1 MNTNI
6 LQMQNE
12 ECGMRNAECGMQNA
26 ECRMRNAEFHSS
38 FSIHNSAFLIFFLL
52 ALFLSPAFSLK
63 AASSY
68 DIFYP
73 NPYLVE
79 PDTTKVIYPIPVNTG
94 NPLEDLNNKSP
105 LYLNDPDNF
114 NTEIIYD
121 PLTGQYTF
129 KRRIGQFYYD
139 TPITLSQSEYF
150 EYQNKKGIQ
159 QYWKERRSQNA
170 RSTTNGSSIIPPL
183 YIGGKAF
190 ETIFG
195 SNTIDIR
202 PQGSVDLTFGFK
214 HSFRDD
220 PSMTERRKRHN
231 DFVFDTDLQLN
242 VIAKIGDKI
251 NFNIN
256 KNTKATFNYQ
266 DKLDLK
272 YQGKEDEI
280 IQLLEAGNVSFPLN
294 STLITGTQQLFG
306 VKSKLK
312 FGKTTVSSIV
322 SYQESESQNITVQG
336 GAQTNQFELSCLEYE
351 ENRHFF
357 LSQYFRDQYEAAM
370 STLPTITSSINI
382 TKIEVW
388 ITNTNTSTQNTRNIL
403 ALNDLGEGKNN
414 WIYNSE
420 ITPTNSKVF
429 PRNAANN
436 LLTRMDTTQ
445 IRSISSVTNYMS
457 NDPMRIGRS
466 GYMVSGRDFEKVE
479 NARRLSTTEYSLNS
493 KLGFIS
499 LNVSLNANQTLAVA
513 YQYTI
518 VGSDEVYQVG
528 EFSDQGINTP
538 KVLVTK
544 LLKGTTVNTK
554 MPIWNLMMKNVYNI
568 RAYQIGSQDFMLNI
582 FYNGNSNSTPYGY
595 FTEGSVKGVALLNLM
610 GLDNLTTQNN
620 PIAGGDGV
628 FDFLDNAATQG
639 GTINASN
646 GRIFFPVLEPF
657 GKHIHEKIFPDEPN
671 LANKYA
677 FDSLYTMTKTSAEQY
692 SEKNKFSLK
701 GYYSSQS
708 GSEISLNAMNVAQGS
723 VTVTAGGVQLVE
735 NVDYT
740 VDYTLGRVTILNEGI
755 LNSGTPINISLESNS
770 GFSAIRKTF
779 LGTRVEHEFNR
790 DFHAGA
796 TLLYLGEKSYT
807 QKINYGEEA
816 IANTI
821 YGADLSYHTEARW
834 LTSFINALP
843 GISTKAQSR
852 INVDGE
858 FARFIPGLSKSASEP
873 GTSYID
879 DFEGAKSTIDL
890 RLPTLWYMAS
900 TPQNQNDL
908 FPEAAANTGLNYG
921 KNRAKLSWYVIDNS
935 IFYDRNSN
943 YRPANVDNEEL
954 SKNSVR
960 QVLETELFPNKD
972 IETGTQTNISVL
984 NLAYY
989 PEERGP
995 YNYDVDPTP
1004 YSAGI
1009 TEDGKLKDP
1018 KSRWGGI
1025 MRRMESTDFE
1035 ATNIE
1040 YIEFWLMDPFA
1051 DEEFADNPGKLYINL
1066 GDVSEDILRDGR
1078 KFYENGLPTT
1088 STVENVD
1095 TTIWGR
1101 VPTLQDIVGTFNN
1114 SAEARQ
1120 YQDVGYDGL
1129 RDEDERNFFESTY
1142 LNIVRDRFGEGSAAY
1157 TKAFD
1162 DPSGDNYHYF
1172 RSNDWDSPD
1181 DEVHRSILARYKE
1194 FNGPDGNS
1202 PADYQQTEGYMSSNS
1217 TLPNAEDINGDNTL
1231 SESERYYQYEI
1242 DLNPAK
1248 MVVGQNHIADIFQS
1262 GGVALPN
1269 GQISGVTWY
1278 QFRIPVRQPDRV
1290 IGRIDDY
1297 SSIRFM
1303 RMFLTEFQKPIV
1315 LRFATLDLV
1324 KGEWRT
1330 YSQSIQAPGEYEPND
1345 ISNETT
1351 FDISA
1356 VSVDENNRRVPVP
1369 YVTPPGIQQERVIGM
1384 TQTVRINEQAL
1395 QMTVQ
1400 NLVDGDGRAIYKT
1413 ADFDLRQYKY
1423 LKMFVHAEAAH
1434 EDMPLDDQDLT
1445 VFMRIGTDF
1454 TENYYEYEV
1463 PLKVTAWGTP
1473 YTNDEAIWPEINN
1486 LDIRLEDLVEVK
1498 QRRNEAMNQP
1508 NSNVRL
1514 NYIYSEKTK
1523 KGTVD
1528 NKDYYHTIK
1537 VIGNPSIS
1545 DVEAMMIG
1553 IRNPKRQNLAD
1564 TDDGQ
1569 PKSAVVWVNEL
1580 RLTDLNSNGGVA
1592 ATGRLEATLADL
1604 GRVSVNGSYSSA
1616 GFGALDSRIT
1626 NNTFEARST
1635 FNVSTDLELGKF
1647 FENTGLKIP
1656 MHIDYGQNKVTP
1668 LYNPYDPDIKLKDAL
1683 AAMNNDEERAEFTS
1697 TIHDYTRQKNIN
1709 FMNVRKERVTKKRNE
1724 DEGGKGKKEK
1734 ENPRDPNRSLSGG
1747 RGNMPKVHFYDIE
1760 NFNLSFA
1767 YSETFQENTDIKS
1780 NMVKTYRGGL
1790 GYNYAGNPKPVE
1802 PFAKA
1807 KWASKPALQIIKDI
1821 NFYYAPKTLTFNT
1834 EMYRYYSEREMRN
1847 KSGGI
1852 INIIP
1857 TFSKQWDWTR
1867 NYQVRYDLTKALTF
1881 DYSAQAQAYIYE
1893 PAGFVDRNADPE
1905 KWQKVQDTIKNEL
1918 KNLGSVS
1925 RYTQNFNASYT
1936 LPINKIPI
1944 FNWVTASANYQGTYN
1959 WTAPA
1964 KSIQHRL
1971 GNTID
1976 NSNNIQGNATLDF
1989 AKLYNK
1995 VPYLKQVNSP
2005 QRRSDGKSEK
2015 DKGKGKDNKKEKDA
2029 KDKEKDG
2036 KEEGGQPADSTKTA
2050 PKTNYGKLVLDN
2062 SLRILTL
2069 VKKVSG
2075 TYSLNQG
2082 QSLPG
2087 FMPKTNYFGMSTPG
2101 WAPGVGFVLGSNFG
2115 SDANIFDKAVL
2126 NSIDVEDA
2134 MRWLTTDSILSD
2146 PYIRRKTE
2154 TMNYRVN
2161 TEPLPGIKIDF
2172 TGNRSYAENQQHY
2185 FRYNELTN
2193 NFDVFTPTNNGNFS
2207 MSYFMAGTAFVTSD
2221 STSSRLFDN
2230 LMENRK
2236 IIAERIARNN
2246 PQWIDQ
2252 VNEYTFDSIAGDYFP
2267 KGYGSSSMD
2276 VLLYSF
2282 IAAYTGRDANTIS
2295 LNPFPR
2301 IPLPNWTLTYNGLT
2315 NIPSIGKIFK
2325 TVNITHGYKSNYAIN
2340 AWASNV
2346 YYDEDNTIQTFENS
2360 DIIIPKYDMSQIV
2373 LNEQFTPLLGIDLG
2387 LQNSMTINLQ
2397 YKKSR
2402 TLTLSFANNQ
2412 LTEVNGREIVVGGGY
2427 RIKNLSF
2434 NITPIGGSGKSQ
2446 TIKNDLVL
2454 KLDVG
2459 FKRDITILR
2468 RIDENNNQ
2476 VSAGQN
2482 KINFY
2487 LTADYNFSQRLSAQ
2501 AFFKYDLA
2509 IPEVA
2514 NTFRNSTTYGGIT
2527 LRLSLAQ

>member
-1 MNTNI
+1 
-6 LQMQNE
+6 
-12 ECGMRNAECGMQNA
+12 MRNT
-26 ECRMRNAEFHSS
+26 ECRMQNLGKAQRRFASFCIQHSS
-38 FSIHNSAFLIFFLL
+38 FLILIF
-52 ALFLSPAFSLK
+52 ALSILPVHFLS
-63 AASSY
+63 AANNY

-73 NPYLVE
+73 NPYVVE

-94 NPLEDLNNKSP
+94 NPLEDLNNQSP
-105 LYLNDPDNF
+105 FYLSDPDNF
-114 NTEIIYD
+114 ETEIIYD

-139 TPITLSQSEYF
+139 TPTTLTQSEYF
-150 EYQNKKGIQ
+150 EYQNRKGIQ
-159 QYWKERRSQNA
+159 EYWKERRSQNS
-170 RSTTNGSSIIPPL
+170 RSTTNGSSIIPPMF
-183 YIGGKAF
+183 IGGKAF

-220 PSMTERRKRHN
+220 KSLSERRKRHN
-231 DFVFDTDLQLN
+231 DFVFEQDIQLN
-242 VIAKIGDKI
+242 VMAKIGDKI

-266 DKLDLK
+266 DKLALK

-312 FGKTTVSSIV
+312 FGKTTISSIV

-336 GAQTNQFELSCLEYE
+336 GAQTNEFDLSCLDYE

-357 LSQYFRDQYEAAM
+357 LSQYFRDQYEAAL
-370 STLPTITSSINI
+370 STLPTVTSSINI

-403 ALNDLGEGKNN
+403 ALNDLAEGKGE
-414 WIYNSE
+414 WIYNPE
-420 ITPTNSKVF
+420 ITPTSSKVY
-429 PRNAANN
+429 PRNAAND
-436 LLTRMDTTQ
+436 LVSRMDTTQ
-445 IRSISSVTNYMS
+445 IRGISTVTNYMS
-457 NDPMRIGRS
+457 NDPLRIGKS

-479 NARRLSTTEYSLNS
+479 NARRLSNTEYSINS

-595 FTEGSVKGVALLNLM
+595 FTEGSVKGVSLLHLM

-628 FDFLDNAATQG
+628 FDFLNNAATQG

-657 GKHIHEKIFPDEPN
+657 GSHIRKKVFPDEPD

-677 FDSLYTMTKTSAEQY
+677 FDSLYTTTKTSAEQY

-779 LGTRVEHEFNR
+779 LGARVEHEFDQ

-796 TLLYLGEKSYT
+796 TILYLGEKSYT

-821 YGADLSYHTEARW
+821 YGADLSYHTDARW

-843 GISTKAQSR
+843 GISTKAPSR

-900 TPQNQNDL
+900 TPQNQTDM

-921 KNRAKLSWYVIDNS
+921 KNRARLSWYVIDNAV
-935 IFYDRNSN
+935 FYDRNYN
-943 YRPANVDNEEL
+943 YRPSNVDNEEL

-960 QVLETELFPNKD
+960 QVVETELFPNKD
-972 IETGTQTNISVL
+972 IEAGTQTNISVL

-995 YNYDVDPTP
+995 YNYDVEPTA

-1009 TEDGKLKDP
+1009 NEDGTLKDP

-1025 MRRMESTDFE
+1025 MRKMESIDFE

-1066 GDVSEDILRDGR
+1066 GDISEDILRDGR
-1078 KFYENGLPTT
+1078 KFYENGLPATEH
-1088 STVENVD
+1088 VENVD

-1101 VPTLQDIVGTFNN
+1101 VPTLQDLVGTFNN
-1114 SAEARQ
+1114 SSEARQ

-1129 RDEDERNFFESTY
+1129 RDVDERNFFEAPY
-1142 LNIVRDRFGEGSAAY
+1142 LNALRERFGEGSGAY
-1157 TKAFD
+1157 SQAYA

-1172 RSNDWDSPD
+1172 RSPDWDTQED
-1181 DEVHRSILARYKE
+1181 VIHKSILARYKS

-1202 PADYQQTEGYMSSNS
+1202 PADIEQTDGYLSSNS

-1248 MVVGQNHIADIFQS
+1248 MVVGQNHIADIFES
-1262 GGVALPN
+1262 SGVALPN
-1269 GQISGVTWY
+1269 GQIGGVTWY
-1278 QFRIPVRQPDRV
+1278 QFRIPVRQPDKV

-1303 RMFLTEFQKPIV
+1303 RMFMTEFEKPIV

-1356 VSVDENNRRVPVP
+1356 VSVDENSRRQPVP
-1369 YVTPPGIQQERVIGM
+1369 YVIPPGIQQERVIGM
-1384 TQTVRINEQAL
+1384 TQTTRINEQAL

-1434 EDMPLDDQDLT
+1434 EDSPLDDQDLT

-1463 PLKVTAWGTP
+1463 SLKVTPWGTP
-1473 YTNDEAIWPEINN
+1473 YTNKEGIWPEINN

-1514 NYIYSEKTK
+1514 NYIYSEKVK

-1528 NKDYYHTIK
+1528 GKDYYHTIK

-1564 TDDGQ
+1564 VDDGQ
-1569 PKSAVVWVNEL
+1569 PKSAVIWVNEL
-1580 RLTDLNSNGGVA
+1580 RLTDLSSNGGVA
-1592 ATGRLEATLADL
+1592 ATGRIEATLADL

-1616 GFGALDSRIT
+1616 GFGSIDSRIT
-1626 NNTFEARST
+1626 NNTFEAVSA

-1656 MHIDYGQNKVTP
+1656 MHIDYGQNKITP

-1683 AAMNNDEERAEFTS
+1683 AIMNSDEERKEFTS

-1709 FMNVRKERVTKKRNE
+1709 FMNVRKERVNKKKNTDDGE
-1724 DEGGKGKKEK
+1724 NKPK
-1734 ENPRDPNRSLSGG
+1734 ENTRDPNRGLGGG
-1747 RGNMPKVHFYDIE
+1747 RNLPKVHIYDIE
-1760 NFNLSFA
+1760 NFNLSFS
-1767 YSETFQENTDIKS
+1767 YNETFQENTDIKYY
-1780 NMVKTYRGGL
+1780 MVKTYRGGL

-1807 KWASKPALQIIKDI
+1807 KWASKPAFQIIKDI
-1821 NFYYAPKTLTFNT
+1821 NFYYLPKSIVFNT
-1834 EMYRYYSEREMRN
+1834 EMYRYHSEREMRN

-1852 INIIP
+1852 INIVP
-1857 TFSKQWDWTR
+1857 TFSKQWDWNR
-1867 NYQVRYDLTKALTF
+1867 NYQLRYDLTKGLTF

-1893 PAGFVDRNADPE
+1893 PAGFVDKSLDPE
-1905 KWQKVQDTIKNEL
+1905 KWQKNQDTIKNEL
-1918 KNLGSVS
+1918 RNLGSMS
-1925 RYTQNFNASYT
+1925 RFTQNVNASYT

-1944 FNWVTASANYQGTYN
+1944 FNWITSSATYQGTYN

-1964 KSIQHRL
+1964 KSIQPRL
-1971 GNTID
+1971 GNVIE

-1989 AKLYNK
+1989 TKLYSK
-1995 VPYLKQVNSP
+1995 VPYLKQINTP
-2005 QRRSDGKSEK
+2005 KRNNDRKGGRDKGRERSK
-2015 DKGKGKDNKKEKDA
+2015 DKGKDKGDEK
-2029 KDKEKDG
+2029 G
-2036 KEEGGQPADSTKTA
+2036 EEGQPTDSIKA
-2050 PKTNYGKLVLDN
+2050 KSGANVGKFILDN
-2062 SLRILTL
+2062 SLRVLTL

-2075 TYSLNQG
+2075 TYSLING

-2087 FMPKTNYFGMSTPG
+2087 FMPKAQYFGMNSSG
-2101 WAPGVGFVLGSNFG
+2101 WAPGVGFVLGSSFG
-2115 SDANIFDKAVL
+2115 SDGNIFDKAVL
-2126 NSIDVEDA
+2126 NSINVEDA
-2134 MRWLTTDSILSD
+2134 KRWLTTDSILSE
-2146 PYIRRKTE
+2146 PYVRRKTE
-2154 TMNYRVN
+2154 TINYRVN
-2161 TEPLPGIKIDF
+2161 TEPFQGFKIDF
-2172 TGNRSYAENQQHY
+2172 TGNRNYAENQQHS
-2185 FRYNELTN
+2185 FRYNEMTN
-2193 NFDVFTPTNNGNFS
+2193 NFDIFTPTNNGNFT
-2207 MSYFMAGTAFVTSD
+2207 MSYFMAGTAFAHSD
-2221 STSSRLFDN
+2221 STASKLFQN
-2230 LMENRK
+2230 LLDYRK
-2236 IIAERIARNN
+2236 VIAERIARNN
-2246 PQWIDQ
+2246 PQWIEQ
-2252 VNEYTFDSIAGDYFP
+2252 VNEYVYDSIAGDYFP
-2267 KGYGSSSMD
+2267 KGYTSSSMD

-2282 IAAYTGRDANTIS
+2282 VAAYTGKDPSTVS

-2301 IPLPNWTLTYNGLT
+2301 IPLPNWTLTFNGLT
-2315 NIPSIGKIFK
+2315 NIPAVGNLFK
-2325 TVNITHGYKSNYAIN
+2325 TFNISHSYKSNYAIN
-2340 AWASNV
+2340 SWASNV
-2346 YYDEDNTIQTFENS
+2346 YYDDNNSVQTYENS
-2360 DIIIPKYDMSQIV
+2360 DLIIPKYDISQIV
-2373 LNEQFTPLLGIDLG
+2373 LNEQFAPLIGIDVG
-2387 LQNSMTINLQ
+2387 LQNSMTFNLQ
-2397 YKKSR
+2397 FKKSR

-2412 LTEVNGREIVVGGGY
+2412 LTEVNGQEIVVGGGY

-2434 NITPIGGSGKSQ
+2434 NIVPIGGGKPQ
-2446 TIKNDLVL
+2446 NIKNDLVL
-2454 KLDVG
+2454 KLDIG
-2459 FKRDITILR
+2459 LKKDITILR

-2476 VSAGQN
+2476 VSAGQH

-2501 AFFKYDLA
+2501 AFFKYDLT

-2514 NTFRNSTTYGGIT
+2514 NTFRNSTTYGGVTI
-2527 LRLSLAQ
+2527 RFSLAQ

>member
-1 MNTNI
+1 MVPLLLLTF
-6 LQMQNE
+6 L
-12 ECGMRNAECGMQNA
+12 
-26 ECRMRNAEFHSS
+26 
-38 FSIHNSAFLIFFLL
+38 FSR
-52 ALFLSPAFSLK
+52 
-63 AASSY
+63 AATTGTY
-68 DIFYP
+68 DIFFH
-73 NPYLVE
+73 PYEVE
-79 PDTTKVIYPIPVNTG
+79 PDTTKVIYPIPVPTG
-94 NPLEDLNNKSP
+94 NPFDDLNNKSP
-105 LYLNDPDNF
+105 LYLSDPDNF
-114 NTEIIYD
+114 ETEIIYD
-121 PLTGQYTF
+121 PVTGQYTF

-139 TPITLSQSEYF
+139 TPSTLTQSEYF
-150 EYQNKKGIQ
+150 DYQNKKGIQ
-159 QYWKERRSQNA
+159 EYWKERRSQNA
-170 RSTTNGSSIIPPL
+170 RSTTNGSSIIPPMF
-183 YIGGKAF
+183 IGGKAF

-202 PQGSVDLTFGFK
+202 PQGSVDLTFGLQ

-220 PSMTERRKRHN
+220 PSRSERNKRHT
-231 DFVFDTDLQLN
+231 DFVFDQDIQLN
-242 VIAKIGDKI
+242 VMAKIGDKI

-312 FGKTTVSSIV
+312 FGNTTISSIV

-336 GAQTNQFELSCLEYE
+336 GAQANEFSLSCLDYE

-357 LSQYFRDQYEAAM
+357 LSQYFRDQYEAAL
-370 STLPTITSSINI
+370 STLPTVTSSINI

-388 ITNTNTSTQNTRNIL
+388 ITNTNTTTQNTRNIL
-403 ALNDLGEGKNN
+403 ALNDLGEGKDA
-414 WIYNSE
+414 WIYSDE
-420 ITPTNSKVF
+420 VSPTNSTVF

-436 LLTRMDTTQ
+436 LVTRMDTTQ

-479 NARRLSTTEYSLNS
+479 NARRLSNTEFSLNS

-538 KVLVTK
+538 KVLIAK

-595 FTEGSVKGVALLNLM
+595 FTEGSVKGISLLNLM

-639 GTINASN
+639 GTINSSN

-657 GKHIHEKIFPDEPN
+657 GSHLRKKVFPDEPD

-677 FDSLYTMTKTSAEQY
+677 YDSLYTMTKTSAEQY
-692 SEKNKFSLK
+692 SEKNKFTLK
-701 GYYSSQS
+701 GYYTSQS

-723 VTVTAGGVQLVE
+723 VTVTAGGMQLVE

-779 LGTRVEHEFNR
+779 LGARVEHEFSQ

-796 TLLYLGEKSYT
+796 TILYLGEKSYT

-821 YGADLSYHTEARW
+821 YGADLSYHTDARW
-834 LTSFINALP
+834 LTTFINALP
-843 GISTKAQSR
+843 GITTKAPSR
-852 INVDGE
+852 ISVDGE
-858 FARFIPGLSKSASEP
+858 FARFIPGLTKSASEP

-900 TPQNQNDL
+900 TPQHQTDM
-908 FPEAAANTGLNYG
+908 FPEAASNTGLNYG
-921 KNRAKLSWYVIDNS
+921 KNRAKLSWYVIDNTV
-935 IFYDRNSN
+935 FYDRTNN
-943 YRPANVDNEEL
+943 YRPKNVDNEEL

-972 IETGTQTNISVL
+972 IEAGTQTNISVL

-995 YNYDVDPTP
+995 YNYDVSPTA

-1009 TEDGKLKDP
+1009 NEQGKLNDP

-1025 MRRMESTDFE
+1025 MRKMESIDFE

-1040 YIEFWLMDPFA
+1040 YIEFWMMDPFA
-1051 DEEFADNPGKLYINL
+1051 DEEFANNPGKLYINL
-1066 GDVSEDILRDGR
+1066 GDISEDILRDGR
-1078 KFYENGLPTT
+1078 KFYENGLPT
-1088 STVENVD
+1088 SEVVENVD

-1101 VPTLQDIVGTFNN
+1101 VPTLQDLVGTFSN

-1129 RDEDERNFFESTY
+1129 RDTDERSFFEETY
-1142 LNIVRDRFGEGSAAY
+1142 LNLIRDRFGEGSGAFSQAY
-1157 TKAFD
+1157 D
-1162 DPSGDNYHYF
+1162 DPSADNYHYF
-1172 RSNDWDSPD
+1172 RSNDWDSME
-1181 DEVHRSILARYKE
+1181 DEEHKSILARYKF

-1202 PADYQQTEGYMSSNS
+1202 PADYQQTEGYLSSNS
-1217 TLPNAEDINGDNTL
+1217 TLPNAEDINSDNTL

-1248 MVVGQNHIADIFQS
+1248 MVVGQNHIADIFES
-1262 GGVALPN
+1262 NGVALPN
-1269 GQISGVTWY
+1269 GNIGGVTWY
-1278 QFRIPVRQPDRV
+1278 QFRIPVRQPDKV

-1303 RMFLTEFQKPIV
+1303 RMFLTEFERPIV

-1324 KGEWRT
+1324 RGEWRT

-1345 ISNETT
+1345 ISNETA

-1356 VSVDENNRRVPVP
+1356 VSVDENSRRQPVP
-1369 YVTPPGIQQERVIGM
+1369 YVRPPGIIQETVMGM
-1384 TQTVRINEQAL
+1384 TQTTRINEQSL

-1434 EDMPLDDQDLT
+1434 EDSPLEDQDLT

-1463 PLKVTAWGTP
+1463 PLKVTPWGTP
-1473 YTNDEAIWPEINN
+1473 YTNQDGIWPEINN
-1486 LDIRLEDLVEVK
+1486 LDIRLEDLVNVK

-1514 NYIYSEKTK
+1514 NYIYSEKVK

-1545 DVEAMMIG
+1545 DVEAIMIG
-1553 IRNPKRQNLAD
+1553 VRNPKRQNLTD
-1564 TDDGQ
+1564 TDDGM
-1569 PKSAVVWVNEL
+1569 PKSAVIWVNEL
-1580 RLTDLNSNGGVA
+1580 RLTDLNSNGGIA

-1626 NNTFEARST
+1626 NNTFEAHSA

-1656 MHIDYGQNKVTP
+1656 MHIDYGQNKITP
-1668 LYNPYDPDIKLKDAL
+1668 LYNPYDPDIKLNDAL
-1683 AAMNNDEERAEFTS
+1683 ALMNSDEERKEFTS

-1709 FMNVRKERVTKKRNE
+1709 FMNVRKERVAKKRNE
-1724 DEGGKGKKEK
+1724 DDEQGKPK
-1734 ENPRDPNRSLSGG
+1734 ENPRDPNRALGGG
-1747 RGNMPKVHFYDIE
+1747 RGNMPKVHIWDIE
-1760 NFNLSFA
+1760 NFNLSFS
-1767 YSETFQENTDIKS
+1767 YNETFQENTDIKYY
-1780 NMVKTYRGGL
+1780 MVKTYRGGL
-1790 GYNYAGNPKPVE
+1790 GYNYAGNPKNVT

-1807 KWASKPALQIIKDI
+1807 KWASNPWLQIIKDF
-1821 NFYYAPKTLTFNT
+1821 NFYYAPKSIVFNT
-1834 EMYRYYSEREMRN
+1834 EMYRYHSEREMRN

-1852 INIIP
+1852 INIVP

-1867 NYQVRYDLTKALTF
+1867 NYQLRYDLTKALNF

-1893 PAGFVDRNADPE
+1893 PAGYVDRNVDPE
-1905 KWQKVQDTIKNEL
+1905 TWQKNQDTIKNEL
-1918 KNLGSVS
+1918 RHLGSVS
-1925 RYTQNFNASYT
+1925 RFTQNVNASYT

-1944 FNWVTASANYQGTYN
+1944 FNWITASATYQGTYN

-1964 KSIQHRL
+1964 KSIQPRL

-1976 NSNNIQGNATLDF
+1976 NSSNIQGNATLDLT
-1989 AKLYNK
+1989 KLYNK
-1995 VPYLKQVNSP
+1995 VPYLKQVNTP
-2005 QRRSDGKSEK
+2005 RRNNNSGR
-2015 DKGKGKDNKKEKDA
+2015 GGNRGKEK
-2029 KDKEKDG
+2029 
-2036 KEEGGQPADSTKTA
+2036 EGEQPADSTKA
-2050 PKTNYGKLVLDN
+2050 KEKTNYGKIVLDN

-2075 TYSLNQG
+2075 TYSLNVG

-2115 SDANIFDKAVL
+2115 SNANIFDKAVL
-2126 NSIDVEDA
+2126 NSIDVDDA
-2134 MRWLTTDSILSD
+2134 LRWLTTDSILSE
-2146 PYIRRKTE
+2146 PYVRRKTE

-2172 TGNRSYAENQQHY
+2172 TGNRNYAENSQHY
-2185 FRYNELTN
+2185 FRYNEMN
-2193 NFDVFTPTNNGNFS
+2193 NRFDVFTPTNSGSFS
-2207 MSYFMAGTAFVTSD
+2207 MSYFMAGTAFTRSD
-2221 STSSRLFDN
+2221 SISSRLFDN
-2230 LMENRK
+2230 MLENRK

-2246 PQWIDQ
+2246 PQWIEQ

-2267 KGYGSSSMD
+2267 KGYNSGSMD

-2282 IAAYTGRDANTIS
+2282 IAAYTGKNPNTMS

-2301 IPLPNWTLTYNGLT
+2301 IPLPNWNLTYNGLT
-2315 NIPSIGKIFK
+2315 NIPSIGKVFK

-2340 AWASNV
+2340 AWATNV
-2346 YYDEDNTIQTFENS
+2346 YYDENNTIQTFENS
-2360 DIIIPKYDMSQIV
+2360 DIIIPKYDMAQIV
-2373 LNEQFTPLLGIDLG
+2373 LNEQFMPLIGIDLG
-2387 LQNSMTINLQ
+2387 LQNSMTLNLQ
-2397 YKKSR
+2397 FKKSR

-2412 LTEVNGREIVVGGGY
+2412 LTEVNGREFVIGGGY

-2434 NITPIGGSGKSQ
+2434 SITPLGGNGKTQ

-2468 RIDENNNQ
+2468 RIDERNNQ

-2501 AFFKYDLA
+2501 AFFKYDLS

-2527 LRLSLAQ
+2527 IRFSLAQ

>member
-1 MNTNI
+1 MLFALFFART
-6 LQMQNE
+6 
-12 ECGMRNAECGMQNA
+12 A
-26 ECRMRNAEFHSS
+26 
-38 FSIHNSAFLIFFLL
+38 SADVYDDIFFH
-52 ALFLSPAFSLK
+52 
-63 AASSY
+63 
-68 DIFYP
+68 
-73 NPYLVE
+73 PYEVE

-94 NPLEDLNNKSP
+94 NPLEDLNNQSP

-114 NTEIIYD
+114 TTEIIYD

-139 TPITLSQSEYF
+139 TPTTLTQSEFF
-150 EYQNKKGIQ
+150 EYQNRKGIQ
-159 QYWKERRSQNA
+159 EYWKERRNQNA
-170 RSTTNGSSIIPPL
+170 RSASSGSSIIPPMF
-183 YIGGKAF
+183 IGGKAF

-195 SNTIDIR
+195 SNTVEVR
-202 PQGSVDLTFGFK
+202 PQGSVDLTFGIK

-220 PSMTERRKRHN
+220 PSLSDRRKRHT
-231 DFVFDTDLQLN
+231 DFDFDPNMQLN
-242 VIAKIGDKI
+242 VMAKIGDKI

-272 YQGKEDEI
+272 YEGKEDEI
-280 IQLLEAGNVSFPLN
+280 IQLLEAGNVNFPLN

-306 VKSKLK
+306 IKSKLR
-312 FGKTTVSSIV
+312 FGKTTISSIV

-336 GAQTNQFELSCLEYE
+336 GAQTNQFELSCLDYE
-351 ENRHFF
+351 DNRHFF
-357 LSQYFRDQYEAAM
+357 LSQYFRDHYEEAL
-370 STLPTITSSINI
+370 STLPTVTSSVNI

-403 ALNDLGEGKNN
+403 ALNDLGEGKDA
-414 WIYNSE
+414 WIYNNE
-420 ITPTNSKVF
+420 ISPTNSQPY

-445 IRSISSVTNYMS
+445 IRSISTVTNYMS

-466 GYMVSGRDFEKVE
+466 GYMVAGRDFEKVE
-479 NARRLSTTEYSLNS
+479 NARRLSNTEFSVNS

-499 LNVSLNANQTLAVA
+499 LNVSLNSNQTLAVA

-538 KVLVTK
+538 KVLVAK
-544 LLKGTTVNTK
+544 LLRGTTVNTK

-595 FTEGSVKGVALLNLM
+595 FTEGSVKGVSMLHLM

-639 GTINASN
+639 GTINSSN

-657 GKHIHEKIFPDEPN
+657 GKHIHNKVFPDEPD

-677 FDSLYTMTKTSAEQY
+677 YDSLYTLTKTSAEQY

-708 GSEISLNAMNVAQGS
+708 GAEISLNAMNVAQGS

-755 LNSGTPINISLESNS
+755 LNSGTPINIALESNS
-770 GFSAIRKTF
+770 GFSAIKKTF

-790 DFHAGA
+790 DFRMGG
-796 TLLYLGEKSYT
+796 TILYLGEKSYT

-821 YGADLSYHTEARW
+821 YGADISYHTDARW
-834 LTSFINALP
+834 LTSFVNALP

-858 FARFIPGLSKSASEP
+858 FARFIPGLSKSASER

-900 TPQNQNDL
+900 TPQNQNNL
-908 FPEAAANTGLNYG
+908 FPEAAAGTGLDYG

-943 YRPANVDNEEL
+943 YRPTNVDNEEL

-960 QVLETELFPNKD
+960 QVLETELFPAKD
-972 IETGTQTNISVL
+972 IAAGTQTNVSVL

-989 PEERGP
+989 PDERGP

-1009 TEDGKLKDP
+1009 NAEGKLNDP
-1018 KSRWGGI
+1018 KSRWAGI
-1025 MRRMESTDFE
+1025 MRKMESTDFE

-1051 DEEFADNPGKLYINL
+1051 DEEYQNNPGKLYINL

-1078 KFYENGLPTT
+1078 KFYENGLPATA
-1088 STVENVD
+1088 TVENVD

-1101 VPTLQDIVGTFNN
+1101 VPTMQDLVSTFNN
-1114 SAEARQ
+1114 SSEARQ

-1129 RDEDERNFFESTY
+1129 RDEDERTFFEDTY
-1142 LNIVRDRFGEGSAAY
+1142 LNVIKNRFGESSTAY
-1157 TKAFD
+1157 QQAYD

-1172 RSNDWDSPD
+1172 RSGDWDSPD
-1181 DEVHRSILARYKE
+1181 DEVHRSILARYKQ

-1202 PADYQQTEGYMSSNS
+1202 PSDIQQTEGYTNSNS

-1231 SESERYYQYEI
+1231 SETERYYQYEI
-1242 DLNPAK
+1242 DLDPAK
-1248 MVVGQNHIADIFQS
+1248 MVVGQNHIADIFEAS
-1262 GGVALPN
+1262 NIALPN
-1269 GQISGVTWY
+1269 STFGSVTWY
-1278 QFRIPVRQPDRV
+1278 QFRIPVRQPDKV
-1290 IGRIDDY
+1290 VGHIDDF

-1303 RMFLTEFQKPIV
+1303 RMFMTDFQRPVV

-1345 ISNETT
+1345 INNETT

-1356 VSVDENNRRVPVP
+1356 VSIDENSRRQPIP
-1369 YVTPPGIQQERVIGM
+1369 YVIPPGIQQETVIGM
-1384 TQTVRINEQAL
+1384 TQTTRINEQSL

-1413 ADFDLRQYKY
+1413 ADFDFRQYKY

-1434 EDMPLDDQDLT
+1434 EDSPLDDQDLT

-1463 PLKVTAWGTP
+1463 PVKVTPWGTS
-1473 YTNDEAIWPEINN
+1473 YTNKDAIWPEINN
-1486 LDIRLEDLVEVK
+1486 IDIRLEDLVEVK

-1508 NSNVRL
+1508 GSNVRL
-1514 NYIYSEKTK
+1514 NYIYSEKVRK
-1523 KGTVD
+1523 D
-1528 NKDYYHTIK
+1528 NIDGRDYYHTIK

-1553 IRNPKRQNLAD
+1553 IRNPKRQNLTD
-1564 TDDGQ
+1564 IDDGQ

-1580 RLTDLNSNGGVA
+1580 RLTDLSSNGGVA

-1604 GRVSVNGSYSSA
+1604 GRVSVSGSYKSA
-1616 GFGALDSRIT
+1616 GFGALDSDIT
-1626 NNTFEARST
+1626 SNTFEAISA

-1656 MHIDYGQNKVTP
+1656 MHFDYGENNITP
-1668 LYNPYDPDIKLKDAL
+1668 LYNPYDPDIKMKDAL
-1683 AAMNNDEERAEFTS
+1683 AALNTDHERDS
-1697 TIHDYTRQKNIN
+1697 LNSNIHDFTRQKNIN
-1709 FMNVRKERVTKKRNE
+1709 FMNVRKERVMKKRNE
-1724 DEGGKGKKEK
+1724 DEGESKPKED
-1734 ENPRDPNRSLSGG
+1734 PRNPNRGFSGG
-1747 RGNMPKVHFYDIE
+1747 RGNMPKVHIWDIE
-1760 NFNLSFA
+1760 NFNASFS
-1767 YSETFQENTDIKS
+1767 YNETFQENTDIKYY
-1780 NMVKTYRGGL
+1780 MVKSYRGGL
-1790 GYNYAGNPKPVE
+1790 GYNYAGNPKNVT

-1807 KWASKPALQIIKDI
+1807 KWASKPSMAFFKDI
-1821 NFYYAPKTLTFNT
+1821 NFYYAPKSIMFNT
-1834 EMYRYYSEREMRN
+1834 EMYRYFSEREMRN

-1852 INIIP
+1852 VDIKP
-1857 TFSKQWDWTR
+1857 TFSKQWDWNR
-1867 NYQVRYDLTKALTF
+1867 NYQLRYDLTKGLTF

-1893 PAGFVDRNADPE
+1893 PAGFVDRSVDPE
-1905 KWQKVQDTIKNEL
+1905 RWQKNQDTIKNEL
-1918 KNLGSVS
+1918 KHLGSMS
-1925 RYTQNFNASYT
+1925 RYQQSINANYT

-1944 FNWVTASANYQGTYN
+1944 FNWITASASYQGTYN
-1959 WTAPA
+1959 WTASA
-1964 KSIQHRL
+1964 QSIQPRL
-1971 GNTID
+1971 GNVIE
-1976 NSNNIQGNATLDF
+1976 NSNNIQGTSTLDF
-1989 AKLYNK
+1989 SKLYSK
-1995 VPYLKQVNSP
+1995 VPYLKQINTP
-2005 QRRSDGKSEK
+2005 QRRNNN
-2015 DKGKGKDNKKEKDA
+2015 GKGKNNNDRNNGKDGGKGG
-2029 KDKEKDG
+2029 KDKEGD
-2036 KEEGGQPADSTKTA
+2036 QPSDSTKLA
-2050 PKTNYGKLVLDN
+2050 PKVNYGKIVLDN
-2062 SLRILTL
+2062 SLRVITL

-2075 TYSLNQG
+2075 TYALNNG

-2087 FMPKTNYFGMSTPG
+2087 FMPKAQYVGLSSDT
-2101 WAPGVGFVLGSNFG
+2101 WAPGLGFVLGSTYG
-2115 SDANIFDKAVL
+2115 ADADIYAKAVAR
-2126 NSIDVEDA
+2126 SIDVENA
-2134 MRWLTTDSILSD
+2134 QRWLTTDSILSQ
-2146 PYIRRKTE
+2146 PYTRRSTE
-2154 TMNYRVN
+2154 TMNFRVN
-2161 TEPLPGIKIDF
+2161 TEPLPGFKIDF
-2172 TGNRSYAENQQHY
+2172 TGNRNYAENQQHY
-2185 FRYNELTN
+2185 FRYNEATN
-2193 NFDVFTPTNNGNFS
+2193 QFDVFTPTNNGSFS
-2207 MSYFMAGTAFVTSD
+2207 MSYFMGGTSFVRTD
-2221 STSSRLFDN
+2221 SIHSRLFNN
-2230 LMENRK
+2230 LLENRK

-2246 PQWIDQ
+2246 PQWIEQ

-2267 KGYGSSSMD
+2267 RGYNSSSMD

-2282 IAAYTGRDANTIS
+2282 IAAYTGKDPNTMS

-2301 IPLPNWTLTYNGLT
+2301 FPLPNWNLTYSGLT
-2315 NIPSIGKIFK
+2315 NIPAIGELFK
-2325 TVNITHGYKSNYAIN
+2325 TVSITHNYKSNYAIST
-2340 AWASNV
+2340 WASNV

-2360 DIIIPKYDMSQIV
+2360 DQIIPQYDMGQIV
-2373 LNEQFTPLLGIDLG
+2373 LSEQYAPLIGIDLG
-2387 LQNSMTINLQ
+2387 LQNSMTTNFQ
-2397 YKKSR
+2397 FKKTR

-2412 LTEVNGREIVVGGGY
+2412 LTEVNGREFVIGAGY
-2427 RIKNLSF
+2427 RIKNVSF
-2434 NITPIGGSGKSQ
+2434 NFTPIGGNGKAQ

-2454 KLDVG
+2454 KLDIG
-2459 FKRDITILR
+2459 YKRDITILR

-2487 LTADYNFSQRLSAQ
+2487 FTADYNFSQRLSAQ
-2501 AFFKYDLA
+2501 AFFKYDLS

-2527 LRLSLAQ
+2527 LRFNLAQ

>member
-1 MNTNI
+1 
-6 LQMQNE
+6 MQNLGKAQRRFASF
-12 ECGMRNAECGMQNA
+12 CIQ
-26 ECRMRNAEFHSS
+26 HSS
-38 FSIHNSAFLIFFLL
+38 FLILIF
-52 ALFLSPAFSLK
+52 ALSILPVHFLS
-63 AASSY
+63 AANNY

-73 NPYLVE
+73 NPYVVE

-94 NPLEDLNNKSP
+94 NPLEDLNNQSP
-105 LYLNDPDNF
+105 FYLSDPDNF
-114 NTEIIYD
+114 ETEIIYD

-139 TPITLSQSEYF
+139 TPTTLTQSEYF
-150 EYQNKKGIQ
+150 EYQNRKGIQ
-159 QYWKERRSQNA
+159 EYWKERRSQNS
-170 RSTTNGSSIIPPL
+170 RSTTNGSSIIPPMF
-183 YIGGKAF
+183 IGGKAF

-220 PSMTERRKRHN
+220 KSLSERRKRHN
-231 DFVFDTDLQLN
+231 DFVFEQDIQLN
-242 VIAKIGDKI
+242 VMAKIGDKI

-266 DKLDLK
+266 DKLALK

-312 FGKTTVSSIV
+312 FGKTTISSIV

-336 GAQTNQFELSCLEYE
+336 GAQTNEFDLSCLDYE

-357 LSQYFRDQYEAAM
+357 LSQYFRDQYEAAL
-370 STLPTITSSINI
+370 STLPTVTSSINI

-403 ALNDLGEGKNN
+403 ALNDLAEGKGE
-414 WIYNSE
+414 WIYNQE
-420 ITPTNSKVF
+420 ITPTSSKVY
-429 PRNAANN
+429 PRNAAND
-436 LLTRMDTTQ
+436 LVSRMDTTQ
-445 IRSISSVTNYMS
+445 IRGISTVTNYMS
-457 NDPMRIGRS
+457 NDPLRIGKS

-479 NARRLSTTEYSLNS
+479 NARRLSNTEYSINS

-595 FTEGSVKGVALLNLM
+595 FTEGSVKGVSLLHLM

-628 FDFLDNAATQG
+628 FDFLNNAATQG

-657 GKHIHEKIFPDEPN
+657 GSHIRKKVFPDEPD

-677 FDSLYTMTKTSAEQY
+677 FDSLYTTTKTSAEQY

-779 LGTRVEHEFNR
+779 LGARVEHEFDQ

-796 TLLYLGEKSYT
+796 TILYLGEKSYT

-821 YGADLSYHTEARW
+821 YGADLSYHTDARW

-843 GISTKAQSR
+843 GISTKAPSR

-900 TPQNQNDL
+900 TPQNQTDM

-921 KNRAKLSWYVIDNS
+921 KNRARLSWYVIDNAV
-935 IFYDRNSN
+935 FYDRNYN
-943 YRPANVDNEEL
+943 YRPSNVDNEEL

-972 IETGTQTNISVL
+972 IEAGTQTNISVL

-995 YNYDVDPTP
+995 YNYDVEPTA

-1009 TEDGKLKDP
+1009 NEDGTLKDP

-1025 MRRMESTDFE
+1025 MRKMESIDFE

-1066 GDVSEDILRDGR
+1066 GDISEDILRDGR
-1078 KFYENGLPTT
+1078 KFYENGLPATEH
-1088 STVENVD
+1088 VENVD

-1101 VPTLQDIVGTFNN
+1101 VPTLQDLVGTFNN
-1114 SAEARQ
+1114 SSEARQ

-1129 RDEDERNFFESTY
+1129 RDVDERNFFEAPY
-1142 LNIVRDRFGEGSAAY
+1142 LNALRERFGEGSGAY
-1157 TKAFD
+1157 SQAYA

-1172 RSNDWDSPD
+1172 RSPDWDTQED
-1181 DEVHRSILARYKE
+1181 VIHKSILARYKS

-1202 PADYQQTEGYMSSNS
+1202 PADIEQTDGYLSSNS

-1248 MVVGQNHIADIFQS
+1248 MVVGQNHIADIFES
-1262 GGVALPN
+1262 SGVALPN
-1269 GQISGVTWY
+1269 GQIGGVTWY
-1278 QFRIPVRQPDRV
+1278 QFRIPVRQPDKV

-1303 RMFLTEFQKPIV
+1303 RMFMTEFEKPIV

-1356 VSVDENNRRVPVP
+1356 VSVDENSRRQPVP
-1369 YVTPPGIQQERVIGM
+1369 YVIPPGIQQERVIGM
-1384 TQTVRINEQAL
+1384 TQTTRINEQAL

-1434 EDMPLDDQDLT
+1434 EDSPLDDQDLT

-1463 PLKVTAWGTP
+1463 SLKVTPWGTP
-1473 YTNDEAIWPEINN
+1473 YTNKEGIWPEINN

-1514 NYIYSEKTK
+1514 NYIYSEKVK

-1528 NKDYYHTIK
+1528 GKDYYHTIK

-1564 TDDGQ
+1564 VDDGQ
-1569 PKSAVVWVNEL
+1569 PKSAVIWVNEL
-1580 RLTDLNSNGGVA
+1580 RLTDLSSNGGIA
-1592 ATGRLEATLADL
+1592 ATGRIEATLADL

-1616 GFGALDSRIT
+1616 GFGSIDSRIT
-1626 NNTFEARST
+1626 NNTFEAVSA

-1656 MHIDYGQNKVTP
+1656 MHIDYGQNKITP

-1683 AAMNNDEERAEFTS
+1683 AIMNSDEERKEFTS

-1709 FMNVRKERVTKKRNE
+1709 FMNVRKERVNKKKNTDDGE
-1724 DEGGKGKKEK
+1724 NKPK
-1734 ENPRDPNRSLSGG
+1734 ENTRDPNRGLGGG
-1747 RGNMPKVHFYDIE
+1747 RNLPKVHIYDIE
-1760 NFNLSFA
+1760 NFNLSFS
-1767 YSETFQENTDIKS
+1767 YNETFQENTDIKYY
-1780 NMVKTYRGGL
+1780 MVKTYRGGL

-1807 KWASKPALQIIKDI
+1807 KWASKPAFQIIKDI
-1821 NFYYAPKTLTFNT
+1821 NFYYLPKSIVFNT
-1834 EMYRYYSEREMRN
+1834 EMYRYHSEREMRN

-1852 INIIP
+1852 INIVP
-1857 TFSKQWDWTR
+1857 TFSKQWDWNR
-1867 NYQVRYDLTKALTF
+1867 NYQLRYDLTKGLTF

-1893 PAGFVDRNADPE
+1893 PAGFVDKSLDPE
-1905 KWQKVQDTIKNEL
+1905 KWQKNQDTIKNEL
-1918 KNLGSVS
+1918 RNLGSMS
-1925 RYTQNFNASYT
+1925 RFTQNVNASYT

-1944 FNWVTASANYQGTYN
+1944 FNWITSSATYQGTYN

-1964 KSIQHRL
+1964 KSIQPRL
-1971 GNTID
+1971 GNVIE

-1989 AKLYNK
+1989 TKLYSK
-1995 VPYLKQVNSP
+1995 VPYLKQINTP
-2005 QRRSDGKSEK
+2005 KRNNDRKGGGDKGRERSK
-2015 DKGKGKDNKKEKDA
+2015 DKGKDKGDEK
-2029 KDKEKDG
+2029 G
-2036 KEEGGQPADSTKTA
+2036 EEGQPTDSIKA
-2050 PKTNYGKLVLDN
+2050 KSGANVGKFILDN
-2062 SLRILTL
+2062 SLRVLTL

-2075 TYSLNQG
+2075 TYSLING

-2087 FMPKTNYFGMSTPG
+2087 FMPKAQYFGMNSSG
-2101 WAPGVGFVLGSNFG
+2101 WAPGVGFVLGSSFG
-2115 SDANIFDKAVL
+2115 SDGNIFDKAVL
-2126 NSIDVEDA
+2126 NSVNVEDA
-2134 MRWLTTDSILSD
+2134 KRWLTTDSILSE
-2146 PYIRRKTE
+2146 PYVRRKTE
-2154 TMNYRVN
+2154 TINYRVN
-2161 TEPLPGIKIDF
+2161 TEPFQGFKIDF
-2172 TGNRSYAENQQHY
+2172 TGNRNYAENQQHY
-2185 FRYNELTN
+2185 FRYNEMTN
-2193 NFDVFTPTNNGNFS
+2193 NFDIFTPTNNGNFT
-2207 MSYFMAGTAFVTSD
+2207 MSYFMAGTAFAHSD
-2221 STSSRLFDN
+2221 STASKLFQN
-2230 LMENRK
+2230 LLDYRK
-2236 IIAERIARNN
+2236 VIAERIARNN
-2246 PQWIDQ
+2246 PQWIEQ
-2252 VNEYTFDSIAGDYFP
+2252 VNEYVYDSIAGDYFP
-2267 KGYGSSSMD
+2267 KGYTSSSMD

-2282 IAAYTGRDANTIS
+2282 VAAYTGKDPSTVS

-2301 IPLPNWTLTYNGLT
+2301 IPLPNWTLTFNGLT
-2315 NIPSIGKIFK
+2315 NIPAVGNLFK
-2325 TVNITHGYKSNYAIN
+2325 TFNISHSYKSNYAIN
-2340 AWASNV
+2340 SWASNV
-2346 YYDEDNTIQTFENS
+2346 YYDDNNSVQTYENS
-2360 DIIIPKYDMSQIV
+2360 DLIIPKYDISQIV
-2373 LNEQFTPLLGIDLG
+2373 LNEQFTPLIGIDVG
-2387 LQNSMTINLQ
+2387 LQNSMTFNLQ
-2397 YKKSR
+2397 FKKSR

-2412 LTEVNGREIVVGGGY
+2412 LTEVNGQEIVVGGGY

-2434 NITPIGGSGKSQ
+2434 NIVPIGGGKPQ
-2446 TIKNDLVL
+2446 NIKNDLVL
-2454 KLDVG
+2454 KLDIG
-2459 FKRDITILR
+2459 LKKDITILR

-2476 VSAGQN
+2476 VSAGQH

-2501 AFFKYDLA
+2501 AFFKYDLT

-2514 NTFRNSTTYGGIT
+2514 NTFRNSTTYGGVTI
-2527 LRLSLAQ
+2527 RFSLAQ

>member
-1 MNTNI
+1 
-6 LQMQNE
+6 
-12 ECGMRNAECGMQNA
+12 MR
-26 ECRMRNAEFHSS
+26 RH
-38 FSIHNSAFLIFFLL
+38 IFLTLL
-52 ALFLSPAFSLK
+52 PMLFALFFART
-63 AASSY
+63 ASAGVY

-73 NPYLVE
+73 NPYDVE
-79 PDTTKVIYPIPVNTG
+79 PDTTKVIYPIPVSTG

-105 LYLNDPDNF
+105 FYLSDPDNF
-114 NTEIIYD
+114 ETEIIYD

-139 TPITLSQSEYF
+139 TPTTLTQSEYF
-150 EYQNKKGIQ
+150 EYKNRQGIQ
-159 QYWKERRSQNA
+159 EYWKERRSQNS
-170 RSTTNGSSIIPPL
+170 RSTTNGTSIIPPI

-231 DFVFDTDLQLN
+231 DFVFEQDIQLN
-242 VIAKIGDKI
+242 VMAKIGDKI

-266 DKLDLK
+266 DKLALK

-280 IQLLEAGNVSFPLN
+280 IQLLEAGNVNFPLN

-336 GAQTNQFELSCLEYE
+336 GAQTNQFELSCLDYE

-357 LSQYFRDQYEAAM
+357 LSQYFRDQYEAAL
-370 STLPTITSSINI
+370 STLPTVTSSINI

-403 ALNDLGEGKNN
+403 ALNDLGEGKSN
-414 WIYNSE
+414 WIYNPE
-420 ITPTNSKVF
+420 VTPTNSKVY

-436 LLTRMDTTQ
+436 LVTRMDTTQ

-479 NARRLSTTEYSLNS
+479 NARRLSNTEFSLNS

-538 KVLVTK
+538 KVLVAK

-595 FTEGSVKGVALLNLM
+595 FTEGSVKGVSLLNLM
-610 GLDNLTTQNN
+610 GLDNLTTQHN

-628 FDFLDNAATQG
+628 FDFLDNASTQG
-639 GTINASN
+639 GTINSSN

-657 GKHIHEKIFPDEPN
+657 GKHIHEKVFPDEPN

-677 FDSLYTMTKTSAEQY
+677 YDSLYTMTKTAAEQY

-779 LGTRVEHEFNR
+779 LGTRVEQEFSQ

-796 TLLYLGEKSYT
+796 TILYLGEKSYT

-821 YGADLSYHTEARW
+821 YGADLSYHTQARW
-834 LTSFINALP
+834 LTSFVNALP
-843 GISTKAQSR
+843 GISTKAPSR

-900 TPQNQNDL
+900 TPQNQTDL

-935 IFYDRNSN
+935 IFYDRNYN

-995 YNYDVDPTP
+995 YNYDVDPTT

-1009 TEDGKLKDP
+1009 NEEGKLNDP

-1078 KFYENGLPTT
+1078 KFYENGLPAT

-1114 SAEARQ
+1114 SSEARQ

-1129 RDEDERNFFESTY
+1129 RDEDERNFFENTY

-1157 TKAFD
+1157 TKAYD

-1181 DEVHRSILARYKE
+1181 DEEHRSILARYKQ

-1202 PADYQQTEGYMSSNS
+1202 PADIQQTEGYMSSNS

-1248 MVVGQNHIADIFQS
+1248 MVVGQNHIADIFHS
-1262 GGVALPN
+1262 GGVSLPN

-1303 RMFLTEFQKPIV
+1303 RMFLTDFEKPIV

-1345 ISNETT
+1345 ISNETA

-1356 VSVDENNRRVPVP
+1356 VSVDENSRRQPVP
-1369 YVTPPGIQQERVIGM
+1369 YVIPPGIQQERVIGM
-1384 TQTVRINEQAL
+1384 TQTTRINEQAL

-1463 PLKVTAWGTP
+1463 PLKVTPWGTP

-1528 NKDYYHTIK
+1528 GKDYYHTIK

-1564 TDDGQ
+1564 VDDGL

-1592 ATGRLEATLADL
+1592 ATGRVEATLADL

-1635 FNVSTDLELGKF
+1635 FNVATDLELGKF

-1683 AAMNNDEERAEFTS
+1683 AAMNSDEERAEFTS

-1709 FMNVRKERVTKKRNE
+1709 FMNVRKDRVNKKRNE
-1724 DEGGKGKKEK
+1724 DGNKGKDDKGDKGKKDK
-1734 ENPRDPNRSLSGG
+1734 EQQSSRDPNKGLGG

-1767 YSETFQENTDIKS
+1767 YNETFQENTDIKS
-1780 NMVKTYRGGL
+1780 YLVKTYRGGL

-1852 INIIP
+1852 INIVP
-1857 TFSKQWDWTR
+1857 TYSKQWDWTR

-1893 PAGFVDRNADPE
+1893 PAGFVDRNTDPE

-1918 KNLGSVS
+1918 RNLGSVS

-1944 FNWVTASANYQGTYN
+1944 FNWITASATYQGTYN
-1959 WTAPA
+1959 WTASA

-1976 NSNNIQGNATLDF
+1976 NSGNVQGNATLDF
-1989 AKLYNK
+1989 TKLYNK
-1995 VPYLKQVNSP
+1995 VDYLKQVNTP
-2005 QRRSDGKSEK
+2005 QRRSDGKDKVDKDKNGKGKEKEADSKEK
-2015 DKGKGKDNKKEKDA
+2015 DKKKDKDSKEKEKGGKD
-2029 KDKEKDG
+2029 DK
-2036 KEEGGQPADSTKTA
+2036 GGTAPADSTKT
-2050 PKTNYGKLVLDN
+2050 TTRTDYGKVVLDN
-2062 SLRILTL
+2062 SLRLLTL

-2087 FMPKTNYFGMSTPG
+2087 FMPKTEYFGMNTSGWSPG
-2101 WAPGVGFVLGSNFG
+2101 IGFVFGSNFG
-2115 SDANIFDKAVL
+2115 SDANIYDKAVL
-2126 NSIDVEDA
+2126 NSIDVEDVK
-2134 MRWLTTDSILSD
+2134 RWLTTDSILSD
-2146 PYIRRKTE
+2146 PYVRRKTE
-2154 TMNYRVN
+2154 SINYRIN

-2172 TGNRSYAENQQHY
+2172 TGTRSYAENQQHY
-2185 FRYNELTN
+2185 FRYNEMTN
-2193 NFDVFTPTNNGNFS
+2193 SFDKFTPTTNGNFS
-2207 MSYFMAGTAFVTSD
+2207 MSYFMAGTAFVRSD

-2267 KGYGSSSMD
+2267 KGYNSSSMD

-2282 IAAYTGRDANTIS
+2282 IAAYTGRDANTIN
-2295 LNPFPR
+2295 LNPFPS
-2301 IPLPNWTLTYNGLT
+2301 IPLPNWNLTYNGLT
-2315 NIPSIGKIFK
+2315 NIPSISKLFK
-2325 TVNITHGYKSNYAIN
+2325 TVSISHSYKSNYAIN

-2346 YYDEDNTIQTFENS
+2346 YYDENNSIQTFESS
-2360 DIIIPKYDMSQIV
+2360 DLIIPKYDMAQIV
-2373 LNEQFTPLLGIDLG
+2373 LNEQFAPLVGVDLG

-2434 NITPIGGSGKSQ
+2434 NITPIGGGGKSQ

-2487 LTADYNFSQRLSAQ
+2487 FTADYNFSQRLAAQ
-2501 AFFKYDLA
+2501 AFFKYDLS

>member
-1 MNTNI
+1 MVPLLLLTF
-6 LQMQNE
+6 L
-12 ECGMRNAECGMQNA
+12 
-26 ECRMRNAEFHSS
+26 
-38 FSIHNSAFLIFFLL
+38 FSR
-52 ALFLSPAFSLK
+52 
-63 AASSY
+63 AATTGTY
-68 DIFYP
+68 DIFFH
-73 NPYLVE
+73 PYEVE
-79 PDTTKVIYPIPVNTG
+79 PDTTKVIYPIPVPTG
-94 NPLEDLNNKSP
+94 NPFDDLNNKSP

-114 NTEIIYD
+114 ETEIIYD
-121 PLTGQYTF
+121 PVTGQYTF

-139 TPITLSQSEYF
+139 TPSTLTQSEYF
-150 EYQNKKGIQ
+150 DYQNKKGIQ
-159 QYWKERRSQNA
+159 EYWKERRSQNA
-170 RSTTNGSSIIPPL
+170 RSTTNGSSIIPPMF
-183 YIGGKAF
+183 IGGKAF

-202 PQGSVDLTFGFK
+202 PQGSVDLTFGLQ

-220 PSMTERRKRHN
+220 PSRSERNKHHTE
-231 DFVFDTDLQLN
+231 FVFDQDIQLN
-242 VIAKIGDKI
+242 VMAKIGDKI

-312 FGKTTVSSIV
+312 FGNTTISSIV

-336 GAQTNQFELSCLEYE
+336 GAQANEFNFSCLDYE

-357 LSQYFRDQYEAAM
+357 LSQYFRDQYEAAL
-370 STLPTITSSINI
+370 STLPTVTSSINI

-388 ITNTNTSTQNTRNIL
+388 ITNTNTTTQNTRNIL
-403 ALNDLGEGKNN
+403 ALNDLGEGKDA
-414 WIYNSE
+414 WIYSDE
-420 ITPTNSKVF
+420 VSPTNSTVF

-436 LLTRMDTTQ
+436 LVTRMDTTQ

-479 NARRLSTTEYSLNS
+479 NARRLSNTEFSLNS

-538 KVLVTK
+538 KVLIAK

-595 FTEGSVKGVALLNLM
+595 FTEGSVKGISLLNLM

-639 GTINASN
+639 GTINSSN

-657 GKHIHEKIFPDEPN
+657 GSHLRKKVFPDEPD

-677 FDSLYTMTKTSAEQY
+677 YDSLYTMTKTSAEQY
-692 SEKNKFSLK
+692 SEKNKFTLK
-701 GYYSSQS
+701 GYYTSQS

-723 VTVTAGGVQLVE
+723 VTVTAGGMQLVE

-779 LGTRVEHEFNR
+779 LGARVEHEFNQ

-796 TLLYLGEKSYT
+796 TILYLGEKSYT

-821 YGADLSYHTEARW
+821 YGADLSYHTDARW
-834 LTSFINALP
+834 LTTFINALP
-843 GISTKAQSR
+843 GITTKAPSR
-852 INVDGE
+852 ISVDGE
-858 FARFIPGLSKSASEP
+858 FARFIPGLTKSASEP

-900 TPQNQNDL
+900 TPQHQTDM
-908 FPEAAANTGLNYG
+908 FPEAASNTGLNYG
-921 KNRAKLSWYVIDNS
+921 KNRAKLSWYVIDNTV
-935 IFYDRNSN
+935 FYDRTNN
-943 YRPANVDNEEL
+943 YRPKNVDNEEL

-972 IETGTQTNISVL
+972 IEAGTQTNISVL

-995 YNYDVDPTP
+995 YNYDVSPTA

-1009 TEDGKLKDP
+1009 NEQGKLNDP

-1025 MRRMESTDFE
+1025 MRKMESIDFE

-1040 YIEFWLMDPFA
+1040 YIEFWMMDPFA
-1051 DEEFADNPGKLYINL
+1051 DEEFANNPGKLYINL
-1066 GDVSEDILRDGR
+1066 GDISEDILRDGR
-1078 KFYENGLPTT
+1078 KFYENGLPT
-1088 STVENVD
+1088 SEVVENVD

-1101 VPTLQDIVGTFNN
+1101 VPTLQDLVGTFSN

-1129 RDEDERNFFESTY
+1129 RDTDERSFFEENY
-1142 LNIVRDRFGEGSAAY
+1142 LKLIRDRFGEGSGAFSQAY
-1157 TKAFD
+1157 D
-1162 DPSGDNYHYF
+1162 DPSADNYHYF
-1172 RSNDWDSPD
+1172 RSNDWDSME
-1181 DEVHRSILARYKE
+1181 DEEHKSILARYKF

-1202 PADYQQTEGYMSSNS
+1202 PADYQQTEGYLSSNS
-1217 TLPNAEDINGDNTL
+1217 TLPNAEDINSDNTL

-1248 MVVGQNHIADIFQS
+1248 MVVGQNHIADIFESS
-1262 GGVALPN
+1262 GVSLPN
-1269 GQISGVTWY
+1269 GSIGGVTWY
-1278 QFRIPVRQPDRV
+1278 QFRIPVRQPDKV

-1303 RMFLTEFQKPIV
+1303 RMFLTEFERPIV

-1324 KGEWRT
+1324 RGEWRT

-1345 ISNETT
+1345 ISNETA

-1356 VSVDENNRRVPVP
+1356 VSVDENSRRQPVP
-1369 YVTPPGIQQERVIGM
+1369 YVRPPGIIQETVMGM
-1384 TQTVRINEQAL
+1384 TQTTRINEQSL

-1434 EDMPLDDQDLT
+1434 EDSPLEDQDLT

-1463 PLKVTAWGTP
+1463 PLKVTPWGTP
-1473 YTNDEAIWPEINN
+1473 YTNQDGIWPEINN
-1486 LDIRLEDLVEVK
+1486 LDIRLEDLVNVK

-1514 NYIYSEKTK
+1514 NYIYSEKVK

-1545 DVEAMMIG
+1545 DVEAIMIG
-1553 IRNPKRQNLAD
+1553 VRNPKRQNLTD
-1564 TDDGQ
+1564 IDDGM
-1569 PKSAVVWVNEL
+1569 PKSAVIWVNEL
-1580 RLTDLNSNGGVA
+1580 RLTDLNSNGGIA

-1626 NNTFEARST
+1626 NNTFEAHSA

-1656 MHIDYGQNKVTP
+1656 MHIDYGQNKITP
-1668 LYNPYDPDIKLKDAL
+1668 LYNPYDPDIKLNDAL
-1683 AAMNNDEERAEFTS
+1683 ALMNSDEERKEFTS

-1709 FMNVRKERVTKKRNE
+1709 FMNVRKERVAKKRNE
-1724 DEGGKGKKEK
+1724 DDEQGKPK
-1734 ENPRDPNRSLSGG
+1734 ENPRDPNRALGGG
-1747 RGNMPKVHFYDIE
+1747 RGNMPKVHIWDIE
-1760 NFNLSFA
+1760 NFNLSFS
-1767 YSETFQENTDIKS
+1767 YNETFQENTDIKYY
-1780 NMVKTYRGGL
+1780 MVKTYRGGL
-1790 GYNYAGNPKPVE
+1790 GYNYAGNPKNVT

-1807 KWASKPALQIIKDI
+1807 KWASNPWLQIIKDA
-1821 NFYYAPKTLTFNT
+1821 NFYYAPKSITFNT
-1834 EMYRYYSEREMRN
+1834 EMYRYHSEREMRN

-1852 INIIP
+1852 INIVP

-1867 NYQVRYDLTKALTF
+1867 NYQLRYDLTKALNF

-1893 PAGFVDRNADPE
+1893 PAGYVDRNVDPE
-1905 KWQKVQDTIKNEL
+1905 TWQKNQDTIKNEL
-1918 KNLGSVS
+1918 RHLGSVS
-1925 RYTQNFNASYT
+1925 RFTQNVNASYT

-1944 FNWVTASANYQGTYN
+1944 FNWITASATYQGTYN

-1964 KSIQHRL
+1964 KSIQPRL

-1976 NSNNIQGNATLDF
+1976 NSSNIQGNATLDLT
-1989 AKLYNK
+1989 KLYNK
-1995 VPYLKQVNSP
+1995 VPYLKQVNTP
-2005 QRRSDGKSEK
+2005 RRNNNSGR
-2015 DKGKGKDNKKEKDA
+2015 GGNRGKEK
-2029 KDKEKDG
+2029 
-2036 KEEGGQPADSTKTA
+2036 EGEQPADSTKA
-2050 PKTNYGKLVLDN
+2050 KEKTNYGKIVLDN
-2062 SLRILTL
+2062 TLRILTL

-2075 TYSLNQG
+2075 TYSLNVG

-2115 SDANIFDKAVL
+2115 SNANIFDKAVL
-2126 NSIDVEDA
+2126 NSIDVDDA
-2134 MRWLTTDSILSD
+2134 LRWLTTDSILSE
-2146 PYIRRKTE
+2146 PYVRRKTE

-2172 TGNRSYAENQQHY
+2172 TGNRNYAENSQHY
-2185 FRYNELTN
+2185 FRYNEATN
-2193 NFDVFTPTNNGNFS
+2193 RFDVFTPTNSGSFS
-2207 MSYFMAGTAFVTSD
+2207 MSYFMAGTAFTRSD
-2221 STSSRLFDN
+2221 SISSRLFDN
-2230 LMENRK
+2230 MLENRK

-2246 PQWIDQ
+2246 PQWIEQ

-2267 KGYGSSSMD
+2267 KGYNSGSMD

-2282 IAAYTGRDANTIS
+2282 IAAYTGKDPNSMS

-2301 IPLPNWTLTYNGLT
+2301 IPLPNWNLTYNGLT
-2315 NIPSIGKIFK
+2315 NIPSIGKVFK

-2340 AWASNV
+2340 AWATNV
-2346 YYDEDNTIQTFENS
+2346 YYDENNTIQTFENS
-2360 DIIIPKYDMSQIV
+2360 DIIIPKYDMAQIV
-2373 LNEQFTPLLGIDLG
+2373 LNEQFMPLIGIDLG
-2387 LQNSMTINLQ
+2387 LQNSMTVNLQ
-2397 YKKSR
+2397 FKKSR

-2412 LTEVNGREIVVGGGY
+2412 LTEVNGREFVIGGGY

-2434 NITPIGGSGKSQ
+2434 SITPVGGNGKSQ

-2468 RIDENNNQ
+2468 RIDERNNQ

-2501 AFFKYDLA
+2501 AFFKYDLS

-2527 LRLSLAQ
+2527 IRFSLAQ

>member
-1 MNTNI
+1 MNTYNKKDI
-6 LQMQNE
+6 E
-12 ECGMRNAECGMQNA
+12 MQNA
-26 ECRMRNAEFHSS
+26 ECRMQNLGKAQRRFASFCIRHSS
-38 FSIHNSAFLIFFLL
+38 FLILIFALSILPVHLL
-52 ALFLSPAFSLK
+52 S
-63 AASSY
+63 AANNY

-73 NPYLVE
+73 NPYTVE

-94 NPLEDLNNKSP
+94 NPLEDLNNQSP
-105 LYLNDPDNF
+105 FYLSDPDNF
-114 NTEIIYD
+114 ETEIIYD

-139 TPITLSQSEYF
+139 TPATLTQSEYF
-150 EYQNKKGIQ
+150 EYQNRKGIQ
-159 QYWKERRSQNA
+159 EYWKERRSQNA
-170 RSTTNGSSIIPPL
+170 RSTTNGNSIIPPMF
-183 YIGGKAF
+183 IGGKAF

-220 PSMTERRKRHN
+220 PSLTDRRKRHN
-231 DFVFDTDLQLN
+231 DFIFEQDIQLN
-242 VIAKIGDKI
+242 VMAKIGDKI

-266 DKLDLK
+266 DKLALK

-312 FGKTTVSSIV
+312 FGNTTISSIV

-336 GAQTNQFELSCLEYE
+336 GAQTNEFELSCLDYE

-357 LSQYFRDQYEAAM
+357 LSQYFRDQYEAAL
-370 STLPTITSSINI
+370 STLPTVTSSINI

-403 ALNDLGEGKNN
+403 ALNDLGEGKDS
-414 WIYNSE
+414 WIYNPE
-420 ITPTNSKVF
+420 ITPTSNKTY
-429 PRNAANN
+429 PRNTANN
-436 LLTRMDTTQ
+436 LVSRMDTTQ
-445 IRSISSVTNYMS
+445 IRGISTVTNYMS
-457 NDPMRIGRS
+457 NDPLRIGRS

-479 NARRLSTTEYSLNS
+479 NARRLSNTEFSLNS

-518 VGSDEVYQVG
+518 VGADEVYQVG

-568 RAYQIGSQDFMLNI
+568 RAYQVGSQDFMLNI

-595 FTEGSVKGVALLNLM
+595 FTEGSVKGISLLNLM

-628 FDFLDNAATQG
+628 FDFLNNAATQG

-657 GKHIHEKIFPDEPN
+657 GNHIRKKIFPDEPD

-677 FDSLYTMTKTSAEQY
+677 YDSLYTMTKTSAEQY

-740 VDYTLGRVTILNEGI
+740 VDYTLGRVSILNEGI

-779 LGTRVEHEFNR
+779 LGTRVEHEFNQ

-796 TLLYLGEKSYT
+796 TILYLGEKSYT

-843 GISTKAQSR
+843 GISTKAPSR
-852 INVDGE
+852 ISVDGE

-900 TPQNQNDL
+900 TPQNQTDL

-921 KNRAKLSWYVIDNS
+921 KNRARLSWYVIDNAV
-935 IFYDRNSN
+935 FYDRNYN
-943 YRPANVDNEEL
+943 YRPSNVDNEEL

-972 IETGTQTNISVL
+972 IEAGTQTNISVL

-995 YNYDVDPTP
+995 YNYDVEPTP

-1009 TEDGKLKDP
+1009 NEDGKLNDP

-1025 MRRMESTDFE
+1025 MRKMESIDFE

-1078 KFYENGLPTT
+1078 KFYENGLPA
-1088 STVENVD
+1088 SNTVENVD

-1101 VPTLQDIVGTFNN
+1101 VPTLQDLVGTFNN
-1114 SAEARQ
+1114 SSEARQ

-1129 RDEDERNFFESTY
+1129 RDVDEQSFFEEPY
-1142 LNIVRDRFGEGSAAY
+1142 LRALRERFGESSIAY
-1157 TKAFD
+1157 TQAFE

-1172 RSNDWDSPD
+1172 RSPDWDTQE
-1181 DEVHRSILARYKE
+1181 DEIHKSILARYKN

-1202 PADYQQTEGYMSSNS
+1202 PADINQTDGYLSSNS
-1217 TLPNAEDINGDNTL
+1217 TLPNAEDINDDNTL

-1248 MVVGQNHIADIFQS
+1248 MVVGENHIADIFES
-1262 GGVALPN
+1262 SGVALPN

-1303 RMFLTEFQKPIV
+1303 RMFLTEFEKPIV

-1356 VSVDENNRRVPVP
+1356 VSVDENSRRQPVP
-1369 YVTPPGIQQERVIGM
+1369 YVIPPGIQQERVIGM
-1384 TQTVRINEQAL
+1384 TQTTRINEQAL

-1434 EDMPLDDQDLT
+1434 EDSPLEDQDLT

-1463 PLKVTAWGTP
+1463 PLKMTAWGTP
-1473 YTNDEAIWPEINN
+1473 YTNKEAIWPEINN

-1514 NYIYSEKTK
+1514 NYIYSEKVK

-1564 TDDGQ
+1564 VDDGQ
-1569 PKSAVVWVNEL
+1569 PKSAVIWVNEL
-1580 RLTDLNSNGGVA
+1580 RLTDLSSNGGIA
-1592 ATGRLEATLADL
+1592 ATGRIEATLADL

-1616 GFGALDSRIT
+1616 GFGSIDSRIT
-1626 NNTFEARST
+1626 NNTFEAVSA

-1656 MHIDYGQNKVTP
+1656 MHIDYGQNKITP

-1683 AAMNNDEERAEFTS
+1683 AIMNSDEERKEFTS

-1709 FMNVRKERVTKKRNE
+1709 FMNVRKERVTKKKNTDDGE
-1724 DEGGKGKKEK
+1724 NKPK
-1734 ENPRDPNRSLSGG
+1734 ENTRDPNRGLGGG
-1747 RGNMPKVHFYDIE
+1747 RNLPKVHIYDIE
-1760 NFNLSFA
+1760 NFNLSFS
-1767 YSETFQENTDIKS
+1767 YNETFQENTDIKYY
-1780 NMVKTYRGGL
+1780 MVKSYRGGL

-1807 KWASKPALQIIKDI
+1807 KWASKPAFQIIKDI
-1821 NFYYAPKTLTFNT
+1821 NFYYLPKSIVFNT
-1834 EMYRYYSEREMRN
+1834 EMYRYHSEREMRN

-1852 INIIP
+1852 INIVP
-1857 TFSKQWDWTR
+1857 TFSKQWDWNR
-1867 NYQVRYDLTKALTF
+1867 NYQLRYDLTKALTF

-1893 PAGFVDRNADPE
+1893 PAGFVDKNIDPE
-1905 KWQKVQDTIKNEL
+1905 KWQKNQDTIKNEL
-1918 KNLGSVS
+1918 RNLGSMS
-1925 RYTQNFNASYT
+1925 RFTQNFNASYT

-1944 FNWVTASANYQGTYN
+1944 FNWVTASATYQGTYN

-1971 GNTID
+1971 GNTIT

-1989 AKLYNK
+1989 SKLYSK
-1995 VPYLKQVNSP
+1995 VPYLKQINTP
-2005 QRRSDGKSEK
+2005 QRRNNDKKGRGESSDKGKDKDK
-2015 DKGKGKDNKKEKDA
+2015 DKGKDKGA
-2029 KDKEKDG
+2029 KDGES
-2036 KEEGGQPADSTKTA
+2036 QPADSTKM
-2050 PKTNYGKLVLDN
+2050 KTNSNVGRLVLDN
-2062 SLRILTL
+2062 TARILTL

-2075 TYSLNQG
+2075 TYTLNNG
-2082 QSLPG
+2082 QTLPG
-2087 FMPKTNYFGMSTPG
+2087 FMPKAQYVGMNSSG
-2101 WAPGVGFVLGSNFG
+2101 WAPGIGFVLGSSFG

-2134 MRWLTTDSILSD
+2134 KRWLTTDSILSE
-2146 PYIRRKTE
+2146 PYVRSKTE
-2154 TMNYRVN
+2154 AINYRVN
-2161 TEPLPGIKIDF
+2161 TEPFQGFKIDF
-2172 TGNRSYAENQQHY
+2172 TGNRNYAENQQHY
-2185 FRYNELTN
+2185 FRYNEMTN
-2193 NFDVFTPTNNGNFS
+2193 NFDIFTPTNSGNFN
-2207 MSYFMAGTAFVTSD
+2207 MSYFMASTAFVRSD
-2221 STSSRLFDN
+2221 STSSRLFQN
-2230 LMENRK
+2230 LMDYRK

-2252 VNEYTFDSIAGDYFP
+2252 VNEYTFDSIASDYFP

-2282 IAAYTGRDANTIS
+2282 VAAYTGKDPNTIS

-2301 IPLPNWTLTYNGLT
+2301 IPLPNWTLTFNGLT
-2315 NIPSIGKIFK
+2315 NIPAVSKLFK
-2325 TVNITHGYKSNYAIN
+2325 TVSITHSYKSNYSIN
-2340 AWASNV
+2340 SWATNV
-2346 YYDEDNTIQTFENS
+2346 YYNENNSIQTFENS
-2360 DIIIPKYDMSQIV
+2360 DLIIPKYDISQIV
-2373 LNEQFTPLLGIDLG
+2373 LNEQFAPLIGIDLG
-2387 LQNSMTINLQ
+2387 LQNSMTFNLQ
-2397 YKKSR
+2397 LKKSR

-2412 LTEVNGREIVVGGGY
+2412 LTEVNGQEIVVGGGY

-2434 NITPIGGSGKSQ
+2434 SITSIGGGGKTQ

-2454 KLDVG
+2454 KLDIG
-2459 FKRDITILR
+2459 LKKDITILR

-2487 LTADYNFSQRLSAQ
+2487 LTADYNFSQRLAAQ
-2501 AFFKYDLA
+2501 AFFKYDLT

-2514 NTFRNSTTYGGIT
+2514 NTFKNSTSYGGIT
-2527 LRLSLAQ
+2527 IRFSLAQ

>member
-1 MNTNI
+1 M
-6 LQMQNE
+6 LL
-12 ECGMRNAECGMQNA
+12 A
-26 ECRMRNAEFHSS
+26 
-38 FSIHNSAFLIFFLL
+38 IFFVRT
-52 ALFLSPAFSLK
+52 
-63 AASSY
+63 ASAGVY

-73 NPYLVE
+73 NPYAVE
-79 PDTTKVIYPIPVNTG
+79 PDSTKVIYPIPVSTG
-94 NPLEDLNNKSP
+94 DPMQDLNNQSP

-114 NTEIIYD
+114 ETEIIYD

-139 TPITLSQSEYF
+139 TPATLTQSEYF
-150 EYQNKKGIQ
+150 DYQNRKGIQ
-159 QYWKERRSQNA
+159 QYWKERRSQNS
-170 RSTTNGSSIIPPL
+170 RSTTNGTSIIPPL
-183 YIGGKAF
+183 YVGGKAF

-231 DFVFDTDLQLN
+231 DFIFDQDIQLN

-256 KNTKATFNYQ
+256 KNTKATFSYQ
-266 DKLDLK
+266 DKLALK

-312 FGKTTVSSIV
+312 FGKTTVSSII

-336 GAQTNQFELSCLEYE
+336 GAQTNEFELSCLDYE

-357 LSQYFRDQYEAAM
+357 LSQYFRDQYETAL
-370 STLPTITSSINI
+370 STLPTVTSSINI

-388 ITNTNTSTQNTRNIL
+388 MTNTNTSTQNTRNIL
-403 ALNDLGEGKNN
+403 ALNDLGEAKDNY
-414 WIYNSE
+414 IYNQE
-420 ITPTNSKVF
+420 IHPTNSKVF
-429 PRNAANN
+429 PRNTANN

-479 NARRLSTTEYSLNS
+479 NARRLSNTEFSLNS

-544 LLKGTTVNTK
+544 LLKGTTVNTR

-568 RAYQIGSQDFMLNI
+568 RAYQVGSSDFMLNI

-595 FTEGSVKGVALLNLM
+595 FTEGSVKGVSLLNLM

-639 GTINASN
+639 GTINSSN

-657 GKHIHEKIFPDEPN
+657 GKHIHDKVFPNERT
-671 LANKYA
+671 LAEKYA

-708 GSEISLNAMNVAQGS
+708 GSEISLNAMNVARGS
-723 VTVTAGGVQLVE
+723 VTVTAGGMQLVE

-779 LGTRVEHEFNR
+779 LGTRVEHEFNK

-796 TLLYLGEKSYT
+796 TILYLGEKSYT

-858 FARFIPGLSKSASEP
+858 FARFIPGISKSASEA

-890 RLPTLWYMAS
+890 RLPSLWFMAS
-900 TPQNQNDL
+900 TPQNQTDM
-908 FPEAAANTGLNYG
+908 FPEAAPNTGLDYG
-921 KNRAKLSWYVIDNS
+921 KNRARLSWYVIDNS
-935 IFYDRNSN
+935 VFYDRNN
-943 YRPANVDNEEL
+943 NRRPSNVDNEEL

-960 QVLETELFPNKD
+960 QVLQTELFPNKD

-995 YNYDVDPTP
+995 YNYDVNPTP
-1004 YSAGI
+1004 YSAGMN
-1009 TEDGKLKDP
+1009 EEGKLINP

-1025 MRRMESTDFE
+1025 MRRMESIDFE

-1040 YIEFWLMDPFA
+1040 YIEFWMMDPFA
-1051 DEEFADNPGKLYINL
+1051 DEEFADNPGKLYFNL
-1066 GDVSEDILRDGR
+1066 GDISEDILRDGR
-1078 KFYENGLPTT
+1078 KFYENGLPT
-1088 STVENVD
+1088 SERVENVD

-1101 VPTLQDIVGTFNN
+1101 VPTMQDLVGTFNN
-1114 SAEARQ
+1114 SSEARQ

-1129 RDEDERNFFESTY
+1129 RDVDERSFFEDTF
-1142 LNIVRDRFGEGSAAY
+1142 LRIIRERFGEGSAAY
-1157 TKAFD
+1157 THAYN
-1162 DPSGDNYHYF
+1162 DPSADNYHYF
-1172 RSNDWDSPD
+1172 RSNDWDSSD
-1181 DEVHRSILARYKE
+1181 DEVHKSILARYKS

-1202 PADYQQTEGYMSSNS
+1202 PADIQQTEGYMSSNS
-1217 TLPNAEDINGDNTL
+1217 SLPNAEDINGDNTL

-1248 MVVGQNHIADIFQS
+1248 MVVGQNHIADIFHS
-1262 GGVALPN
+1262 GGVSLPN
-1269 GQISGVTWY
+1269 GQIGGVTWY
-1278 QFRIPVRQPDRV
+1278 QFRIPVRQPDKV

-1303 RMFLTEFQKPIV
+1303 RMFLTDFQKPIV

-1345 ISNETT
+1345 ITNETT

-1356 VSVDENNRRVPVP
+1356 VSVDENSRRQPVP
-1369 YVTPPGIQQERVIGM
+1369 YVIPPGIQQERVIGM
-1384 TQTVRINEQAL
+1384 TQTTRINEQSL
-1395 QMTVQ
+1395 QITVQ

-1423 LKMFVHAEAAH
+1423 LKMFVHAEAAS
-1434 EDMPLDDQDLT
+1434 EDSPLDDQDLT
-1445 VFMRIGTDF
+1445 VFMRIGADF

-1463 PLKVTAWGTP
+1463 PLKVTPWGTP
-1473 YTNDEAIWPEINN
+1473 YTNEDAIWPEINN

-1528 NKDYYHTIK
+1528 NQDYYHTIK

-1564 TDDGQ
+1564 IDDGLS
-1569 PKSAVVWVNEL
+1569 KSAVVWVNEL
-1580 RLTDLNSNGGVA
+1580 RLTDLSSNGGVA
-1592 ATGRLEATLADL
+1592 ATGRVEATLADL
-1604 GRVSVNGSYSSA
+1604 GRVSVSGSYSSA

-1626 NNTFEARST
+1626 SNTFEAHSS
-1635 FNVSTDLELGKF
+1635 FNVSTDLQLGKF
-1647 FENTGLKIP
+1647 VENTGLKIP
-1656 MHIDYGQNKVTP
+1656 MHVDYGQNKVTP

-1683 AAMNNDEERAEFTS
+1683 AAMNSDEERAEFTS
-1697 TIHDYTRQKNIN
+1697 TIYDYTRQKNIN

-1724 DEGGKGKKEK
+1724 EEGGKGKNER
-1734 ENPRDPNRSLSGG
+1734 ENPRDPNRTLGGG
-1747 RGNMPKVHFYDIE
+1747 RGNMPKVRFYDIE

-1767 YSETFQENTDIKS
+1767 YSETVQENTDIKS
-1780 NMVKTYRGGL
+1780 YMVKTYRGGL
-1790 GYNYAGNPKPVE
+1790 GYNYAASPKPVE

-1807 KWASKPALQIIKDI
+1807 KWASKPAMQIFKDI
-1821 NFYYAPKTLTFNT
+1821 NFYYAPKAITFNT

-1857 TFSKQWDWTR
+1857 TYSKQWDWTR

-1925 RYTQNFNASYT
+1925 RYSQNFNANYT

-1944 FNWVTASANYQGTYN
+1944 FNWITASASYQGSYN
-1959 WTAPA
+1959 WTASA
-1964 KSIQHRL
+1964 KSIQPRL

-1976 NSNNIQGNATLDF
+1976 NSSNIQGNTTLDLTR
-1989 AKLYNK
+1989 LYNK
-1995 VPYLKQVNSP
+1995 APYLKQINSP
-2005 QRRSDGKSEK
+2005 QRRN
-2015 DKGKGKDNKKEKDA
+2015 DNGRNANNRQER
-2029 KDKEKDG
+2029 G
-2036 KEEGGQPADSTKTA
+2036 KEEGTQPADSTKAA
-2050 PKTNYGKLVLDN
+2050 PKTNYGKIVLDN
-2062 SLRILTL
+2062 SLRVLTL

-2075 TYSLNQG
+2075 TYSLNNG

-2087 FMPKTNYFGMSTPG
+2087 FMPKTDYLGMNASG
-2101 WAPGVGFVLGSNFG
+2101 WSPGVGFVLGSNFG
-2115 SDANIFDKAVL
+2115 SNGNIFDKAVL
-2126 NSIDVEDA
+2126 NSINMEEA
-2134 MRWLTTDSILSD
+2134 KRWLTTDSILSD

-2154 TMNYRVN
+2154 TMNYRIN

-2185 FRYNELTN
+2185 FRYNEMTN
-2193 NFDVFTPTNNGNFS
+2193 NFDVFTPTNNGSFS
-2207 MSYFMAGTAFVTSD
+2207 TSYFMAGTAFVSSD
-2221 STSSRLFDN
+2221 STSSRLFNN

-2236 IIAERIARNN
+2236 IIAQRLARNN
-2246 PQWIDQ
+2246 PQWIEQ
-2252 VNEYTFDSIAGDYFP
+2252 VNEYTYDSIAGDYFP

-2282 IAAYTGRDANTIS
+2282 IAAYTGKDANTIS

-2301 IPLPNWTLTYNGLT
+2301 IPLPNWNLTYNGLT
-2315 NIPSIGKIFK
+2315 NIPSISKLFK
-2325 TVNITHGYKSNYAIN
+2325 TVSITNSYKSNYAIN
-2340 AWASNV
+2340 SWASNV
-2346 YYDEDNTIQTFENS
+2346 YYDESNSIQTFENS
-2360 DIIIPKYDMSQIV
+2360 DLIIPKYDMAQIV
-2373 LNEQFTPLLGIDLG
+2373 LNEQFAPLIGIDLG
-2387 LQNSMTINLQ
+2387 LQNSMTFNLQ

-2402 TLTLSFANNQ
+2402 TMTLSFANNQ
-2412 LTEVNGREIVVGGGY
+2412 LTEVNGREIVIGGGY
-2427 RIKNLSF
+2427 RIKDLSF
-2434 NITPIGGSGKSQ
+2434 NVTPIGGNGKSQ
-2446 TIKNDLVL
+2446 TIKNDLAM
-2454 KLDVG
+2454 KLDIG
-2459 FKRDITILR
+2459 FRRDITILR

-2487 LTADYNFSQRLSAQ
+2487 LTADYSFSQRLAAQ
-2501 AFFKYDLA
+2501 AFFKYDLT

-2514 NTFRNSTTYGGIT
+2514 NTFRNSTTFGGIT
-2527 LRLSLAQ
+2527 FRISLAQ